1 MTWVQASIK
10 ARLDPWAKIAFVK
23 RNKPRYPDMGLADLV
38 AITLKDLLVPIWS
51 PRAQL
56 LLSSGRAPFSV
67 GGPALSLCPSLQPPR
82 RQVTQEEWVQRRSVR
97 DSSSCKL
104 QGAGTL
110 GEPTSHFPIE
120 SEERFKMRTEVM
132 EEESG

>member
-1 MTWVQASIK
+1 
-10 ARLDPWAKIAFVK
+10 
-23 RNKPRYPDMGLADLV
+23 MG
-38 AITLKDLLVPIWS
+38 T
-51 PRAQL
+51 AQ
-56 LLSSGRAPFSV
+56 V
-67 GGPALSLCPSLQPPR
+67 
-82 RQVTQEEWVQRRSVR
+82 RSVR

-110 GEPTSHFPIE
+110 GEPTSHFLIE